1 MARHEDSRSP
11 EERVLATELTRRG
24 LVKSAAAA
32 TAGAVA
38 LGGAARFGARSA
50 AAAAPS
56 AAQAAGGE
64 QLFYHYVLQ
73 NNPLTYDFNAN
84 LYAGAEPEVWAGLL
98 TFDPD
103 GRVVPDWAERWESN
117 EDASV
122 WTFYL
127 RQNNKGWSNGDPVTA
142 HDAVW
147 SLARILNPATNNSYA
162 FILYDV
168 KNGEPFNGGT
178 AKEEDLGLK
187 ALDDWTVQITL
198 EGPRANFPQKLAYTA
213 CVFAHRASVEQHGE
227 KWALGGDIPLVSNG
241 PYKLD
246 LWEQGVKAEHSV
258 NPGYWDAESIR
269 VTKLIDP
276 IVPGDQTALAFESG
290 KGDQQLDW
298 TPVGAADLQRFQGD
312 PNLAPL
318 LKQFVYP
325 GIWMLLPSNGQP
337 PFDKL
342 EVRRALSH
350 AIDRER
356 LVTVTNGLALPAH
369 VMTPVG
375 VYGYF
380 EDPAITEI
388 QKFDPALA
396 MESLKGTEYEGGQ
409 NWPEITVLMR
419 SDEGQLNS
427 NLMMNDIA
435 AQLKENLGMDVKI
448 NELPEAT
455 FRPTLY
461 ENTAQLVWIRWWMD
475 YPDADNQY
483 FDMFYGKKASNK
495 RQAWSNDQFDQ
506 LIVQAKGELDQEKRL
521 ELYKQAERIIQE
533 DVGYIPVVF
542 RVDQNAFKP
551 WVKDLPTNMQGF
563 TVPDGNIYVRGV
575 TKITTAERPAE

>member
-1 MARHEDSRSP
+1 MTMHEDDRSR
-11 EERVLATELTRRG
+11 EGRVLATELTRRG

-32 TAGAVA
+32 TAGAAVF
-38 LGGAARFGARSA
+38 GGAAKFGARSA

-56 AAQAAGGE
+56 AAQAAAGE
-64 QLFYHYVLQ
+64 QLFYNYVLQ
-73 NNPLTYDFNAN
+73 NNPLTYDFNSN

-122 WTFYL
+122 WTFYM

-147 SLARILNPATNNSYA
+147 SLARILNPETNNSYA

-168 KNGEPFNGGT
+168 KNGEAFNGGT
-178 AKEEDLGLK
+178 AKVEDLGLK
-187 ALDDWTVQITL
+187 AIDDWTVEITL
-198 EGPRANFPQKLAYTA
+198 EGPRANFPQKIAYTA
-213 CVFAHRASVEQHGE
+213 CVFAHRPSVEKYGE

-246 LWEQGVKAEHSV
+246 LWEQGVKADHSL
-258 NPGYWDAESIR
+258 NRGYWDAETIR

-276 IVPGDQTALAFESG
+276 IIPGDQTALAFESG

-325 GIWMLLPSNGQP
+325 GIWMLLPSNGQA
-337 PFDKL
+337 PFDKI

-350 AIDRER
+350 AIDRDR
-356 LVTVTNGLALPAH
+356 LVTVTNGLALPAN

-380 EDPAITEI
+380 EDPAISEI

-396 MESLKGTEYEGGQ
+396 MEALKGTEYEGGQ
-409 NWPEITVLMR
+409 HWPEITVLMR

-483 FDMFYGKKASNK
+483 YDMFYGKKASNK
-495 RQAWSNDQFDQ
+495 RQAWTNDQFDQ
-506 LIVQAKGELDQEKRL
+506 LVVQAKGELDPEKRL
-521 ELYKQAERIIQE
+521 ELYKQAEKIIQE

-551 WVKDLPTNMQGF
+551 WVKELPTNQQGF

-575 TKITTAERPAE
+575 TRVTTAERPAE

>member
-1 MARHEDSRSP
+1 MVMNEDSRSP

-24 LVKSAAAA
+24 LVKTAAAA
-32 TAGAVA
+32 TAGATA
-38 LGGAARFGARSA
+38 LGGAVKFGARSA
-50 AAAAPS
+50 AAAAPN
-56 AAQAAGGE
+56 AAQAAGSE
-64 QLFYHYVLQ
+64 QRFYNYVLQ

-98 TFDPD
+98 TFDPN

-122 WTFYL
+122 WTFYM
-127 RQNNKGWSNGDPVTA
+127 RQNNTGWSNGDPVTA

-147 SLARILNPATNNSYA
+147 SLARILNPETNNSYA

-168 KNGEPFNGGT
+168 KNGEAFNGGT
-178 AKEEDLGLK
+178 AKVEDLGLK
-187 ALDDWTVQITL
+187 ALDDWTVEITL

-213 CVFAHRASVEQHGE
+213 CVFAHRPSVEQHGE

-258 NPGYWDAESIR
+258 NPGYWYAENIR

-276 IVPGDQTALAFESG
+276 IIPGDQTALAFESG
-290 KGDQQLDW
+290 RGDQQLDW
-298 TPVGAADLQRFQGD
+298 TPVGAADLQRFQAD
-312 PNLAPL
+312 PNLGPL

-325 GIWMLLPSNGQP
+325 GLWMLLPSNGQP
-337 PFDKL
+337 PFDKI

-350 AIDRER
+350 AIDRDR
-356 LVTVTNGLALPAH
+356 LVTVTNGLTLPAN
-369 VMTPVG
+369 VMTPIG

-380 EDPAITEI
+380 EDPAISEI

-461 ENTAQLVWIRWWMD
+461 ENTAQLVWIRWWLD
-475 YPDADNQY
+475 YPDADNVY
-483 FDMFYGKKASNK
+483 YDMFYGKKASNK
-495 RQAWSNDQFDQ
+495 RQAWTNDQFDE
-506 LIVQAKGELDQEKRL
+506 LVVQAKAELAPDKRL

-551 WVKDLPTNMQGF
+551 WVKDLPTNEQGF

-575 TKITTAERPAE
+575 TVVTTAERPAE

>member
-1 MARHEDSRSP
+1 MTMHEDDRSR
-11 EERVLATELTRRG
+11 EGRVLATELTRRG

-32 TAGAVA
+32 TAGAAVF
-38 LGGAARFGARSA
+38 GGAAKFGARSA

-56 AAQAAGGE
+56 AAQAAAGE
-64 QLFYHYVLQ
+64 QLFYNYALQ
-73 NNPLTYDFNAN
+73 NNPLTYDFNSN

-147 SLARILNPATNNSYA
+147 SLARILNPETNNSYA

-168 KNGEPFNGGT
+168 KNGEAFNGGT
-178 AKEEDLGLK
+178 AKVEDLGLK
-187 ALDDWTVQITL
+187 AIDDWTVEITL
-198 EGPRANFPQKLAYTA
+198 EGPRANFPQKIAYTA
-213 CVFAHRASVEQHGE
+213 CVFAHRPSVEQHGE

-246 LWEQGVKAEHSV
+246 LWEQGVKAVHSL
-258 NPGYWDAESIR
+258 NPGYWDAETIR

-276 IVPGDQTALAFESG
+276 IIPGDQTALAFESG

-318 LKQFVYP
+318 LKQFVFP
-325 GIWMLLPSNGQP
+325 GIWMLLPSNGQA
-337 PFDKL
+337 PFDKI

-350 AIDRER
+350 AIDRDR
-356 LVTVTNGLALPAH
+356 LVTVTNGLALPAN

-380 EDPAITEI
+380 EDPAISEI

-396 MESLKGTEYEGGQ
+396 MEALKGTEYEGGQ

-483 FDMFYGKKASNK
+483 YDMFYGKKASNK
-495 RQAWSNDQFDQ
+495 RQAWTNDQFDQ
-506 LIVQAKGELDQEKRL
+506 LVVQAKGELDPEKRL
-521 ELYKQAERIIQE
+521 ELYKQAEKIIQE

-551 WVKDLPTNMQGF
+551 WVKELPTNQQGF

-575 TKITTAERPAE
+575 TRVTTAERPAE

>member
-1 MARHEDSRSP
+1 MALNEDNRSP

-24 LVKSAAAA
+24 LVKTAATA
-32 TAGAVA
+32 TAGAAA
-38 LGGAARFGARSA
+38 LGGAVKFGARPA
-50 AAAAPS
+50 AAAAPN
-56 AAQAAGGE
+56 AAQAAGAE
-64 QLFYHYVLQ
+64 QRFYNYVLQ

-122 WTFYL
+122 WTFFL

-147 SLARILNPATNNSYA
+147 SLARILNPETNNSYA

-168 KNGEPFNGGT
+168 KNGEAFNGGT
-178 AKEEDLGLK
+178 AKAEDLGLK
-187 ALDDWTVQITL
+187 ALDDWTVEITL

-213 CVFAHRASVEQHGE
+213 CVFAHRPSVEQHGE

-258 NPGYWDAESIR
+258 NPGYWDAENIQ

-276 IVPGDQTALAFESG
+276 IIPGDQTALAFESG

-298 TPVGAADLQRFQGD
+298 TPVGAADLQRFQSD
-312 PNLAPL
+312 PNLGQL

-350 AIDRER
+350 AIDRDR
-356 LVTVTNGLALPAH
+356 LVTVTNGLALPAN

-380 EDPAITEI
+380 EDPAISEI

-483 FDMFYGKKASNK
+483 YDMFYGKKASNK
-495 RQAWSNDQFDQ
+495 RQAWTNDQFDQ
-506 LIVQAKGELDQEKRL
+506 LIVQAKGELDPERRL

-551 WVKDLPTNMQGF
+551 WVKDLPTNEQGF

-575 TKITTAERPAE
+575 TVITTAERPAE

>member
-1 MARHEDSRSP
+1 MTMHEDDRSR
-11 EERVLATELTRRG
+11 EGRVLATELTRRG

-32 TAGAVA
+32 TAGAAVF
-38 LGGAARFGARSA
+38 GGAAKFGARSA

-56 AAQAAGGE
+56 AAQAAAGE
-64 QLFYHYVLQ
+64 QLFYNYVLQ
-73 NNPLTYDFNAN
+73 NNPLTYDFNSN

-147 SLARILNPATNNSYA
+147 SLARILNPETNNSYA

-168 KNGEPFNGGT
+168 KNGEAFNGGT
-178 AKEEDLGLK
+178 AKVEDLGLK
-187 ALDDWTVQITL
+187 AIDDWTVEITL
-198 EGPRANFPQKLAYTA
+198 EGPRANFPQKIAYTA
-213 CVFAHRASVEQHGE
+213 CVFAHRPSVEKYGE

-246 LWEQGVKAEHSV
+246 LWEQGVKADHSL
-258 NPGYWDAESIR
+258 NPGYWDAETIR

-276 IVPGDQTALAFESG
+276 IIPGDQTALAFESG

-325 GIWMLLPSNGQP
+325 GIWMLLPSNGQA
-337 PFDKL
+337 PFDKI

-350 AIDRER
+350 AIDRDR
-356 LVTVTNGLALPAH
+356 LVTVTNGLALPAN

-380 EDPAITEI
+380 EDPAISEI

-396 MESLKGTEYEGGQ
+396 MEALKGTEYEGGQ

-483 FDMFYGKKASNK
+483 YDMFYGKKASNK
-495 RQAWSNDQFDQ
+495 RQAWTNDQFDQ
-506 LIVQAKGELDQEKRL
+506 LVVQAKGELDPEKRL
-521 ELYKQAERIIQE
+521 ELYKQAEKIIQE

-551 WVKDLPTNMQGF
+551 WVKELPTNQQGF

-575 TKITTAERPAE
+575 TRVTTAERPAE

>member
-1 MARHEDSRSP
+1 MALNEDNRSP

-24 LVKSAAAA
+24 LVKTAATA
-32 TAGAVA
+32 TAGAAA
-38 LGGAARFGARSA
+38 LGGAVKFGARPA
-50 AAAAPS
+50 AAAAPN
-56 AAQAAGGE
+56 AAQAAGAE
-64 QLFYHYVLQ
+64 QRFYNYVLQ

-122 WTFYL
+122 WTFFL

-147 SLARILNPATNNSYA
+147 SLARILNPETNNSYA

-168 KNGEPFNGGT
+168 KNGEAFNGGT
-178 AKEEDLGLK
+178 AKAEDLGLK
-187 ALDDWTVQITL
+187 ALDDWTVEITL

-213 CVFAHRASVEQHGE
+213 CVFAHRPSVEQHGE

-258 NPGYWDAESIR
+258 NPGYWDAENIQ

-276 IVPGDQTALAFESG
+276 IIPGDQTALAFESG

-298 TPVGAADLQRFQGD
+298 TPVGAADLQRFQSD
-312 PNLAPL
+312 PNLGQL

-350 AIDRER
+350 AIDRDR
-356 LVTVTNGLALPAH
+356 LVTVTNGLALPAN

-380 EDPAITEI
+380 EDPAISEI

-483 FDMFYGKKASNK
+483 YDMFYGKKASNK
-495 RQAWSNDQFDQ
+495 RQAWTNDQFDQ
-506 LIVQAKGELDQEKRL
+506 LIVQAKGELDPEKRL

-551 WVKDLPTNMQGF
+551 WVKDLPTNEQGF

-575 TKITTAERPAE
+575 TVITTAERPAE

>member
-1 MARHEDSRSP
+1 MTMHEDDRSR
-11 EERVLATELTRRG
+11 EGRVLATELTRRG

-32 TAGAVA
+32 TAGAAVF
-38 LGGAARFGARSA
+38 GGAAKFGARSA

-56 AAQAAGGE
+56 AAQAAAGE
-64 QLFYHYVLQ
+64 QLFYNYALQ
-73 NNPLTYDFNAN
+73 NNPLTYDFNSN

-147 SLARILNPATNNSYA
+147 SLARILNPETNNSYA

-168 KNGEPFNGGT
+168 KNGEAFNGGT
-178 AKEEDLGLK
+178 AKVEDLGLK
-187 ALDDWTVQITL
+187 AIDDWTVEITL
-198 EGPRANFPQKLAYTA
+198 EGPRANFPQKIAYTA
-213 CVFAHRASVEQHGE
+213 CVFAHRPSVEQHGE

-246 LWEQGVKAEHSV
+246 LWEQGVKAVHSL
-258 NPGYWDAESIR
+258 NPGYWDAETIR

-276 IVPGDQTALAFESG
+276 IIPGDQTALAFESG

-318 LKQFVYP
+318 LKQFVFP
-325 GIWMLLPSNGQP
+325 GIWMLLPSNGQA
-337 PFDKL
+337 PFDKI

-350 AIDRER
+350 AIDRDR
-356 LVTVTNGLALPAH
+356 LVTVTNGLALPAN

-380 EDPAITEI
+380 EDPAISEI

-396 MESLKGTEYEGGQ
+396 MEALKGTEYEG
-409 NWPEITVLMR
+409 
-419 SDEGQLNS
+419 
-427 NLMMNDIA
+427 
-435 AQLKENLGMDVKI
+435 
-448 NELPEAT
+448 
-455 FRPTLY
+455 
-461 ENTAQLVWIRWWMD
+461 
-475 YPDADNQY
+475 
-483 FDMFYGKKASNK
+483 
-495 RQAWSNDQFDQ
+495 
-506 LIVQAKGELDQEKRL
+506 
-521 ELYKQAERIIQE
+521 
-533 DVGYIPVVF
+533 
-542 RVDQNAFKP
+542 
-551 WVKDLPTNMQGF
+551 
-563 TVPDGNIYVRGV
+563 
-575 TKITTAERPAE
+575 

>member
-1 MARHEDSRSP
+1 MTMHEDDRSR
-11 EERVLATELTRRG
+11 EGRVLATELTRRG

-32 TAGAVA
+32 TAGAAVF
-38 LGGAARFGARSA
+38 GGAAKFGARSA

-56 AAQAAGGE
+56 AAQAAAGE
-64 QLFYHYVLQ
+64 QLFYNYVLQ
-73 NNPLTYDFNAN
+73 NNPLTYDFNSN

-147 SLARILNPATNNSYA
+147 SLARILNPETNNSYA

-168 KNGEPFNGGT
+168 KNGEAFNGGT
-178 AKEEDLGLK
+178 AKVEDLGLK
-187 ALDDWTVQITL
+187 AIDDWTVEITL
-198 EGPRANFPQKLAYTA
+198 EGPRANFPQKIAYTA
-213 CVFAHRASVEQHGE
+213 CVFAHRPSVEKYGE

-246 LWEQGVKAEHSV
+246 LWEQGVKADHSL
-258 NPGYWDAESIR
+258 NRGYWDAETIR

-276 IVPGDQTALAFESG
+276 IIPGDQTALAFESG

-325 GIWMLLPSNGQP
+325 GIWMLLPSNGQA
-337 PFDKL
+337 PFDKI

-350 AIDRER
+350 AIDRDR
-356 LVTVTNGLALPAH
+356 LVTVTNGLALPAN

-380 EDPAITEI
+380 EDPAISEI

-396 MESLKGTEYEGGQ
+396 MEALKGTEYEGGQ

-483 FDMFYGKKASNK
+483 YDMFYGKKASNK
-495 RQAWSNDQFDQ
+495 RQAWTNDQFDQ
-506 LIVQAKGELDQEKRL
+506 LVVQAKGELDPEKRL
-521 ELYKQAERIIQE
+521 ELYKQAEKIIQE

-551 WVKDLPTNMQGF
+551 WVKELPTNQQGF

-575 TKITTAERPAE
+575 TRVTTAERPAE

>member
-1 MARHEDSRSP
+1 MTMHEDDRSR
-11 EERVLATELTRRG
+11 EGRVLATELTRRG

-32 TAGAVA
+32 TAGAAVF
-38 LGGAARFGARSA
+38 GGAAKFGARSA

-56 AAQAAGGE
+56 AAQAAAGE
-64 QLFYHYVLQ
+64 QLFYNYALQ
-73 NNPLTYDFNAN
+73 NNPLTYDFNSN

-147 SLARILNPATNNSYA
+147 SLARILNPETNNSYA

-168 KNGEPFNGGT
+168 KNGEAFNGGT
-178 AKEEDLGLK
+178 AKVEDLGLK
-187 ALDDWTVQITL
+187 AIDDWTVEITL
-198 EGPRANFPQKLAYTA
+198 EGPRANFPQKIAYTA
-213 CVFAHRASVEQHGE
+213 CVFAHRPSVEKYGE

-246 LWEQGVKAEHSV
+246 LWEQGVKAVHSL
-258 NPGYWDAESIR
+258 NPGYWDAETIR

-276 IVPGDQTALAFESG
+276 IIPGDQTALAFESG

-325 GIWMLLPSNGQP
+325 GIWMLLPSNGQA
-337 PFDKL
+337 PFDKI

-350 AIDRER
+350 AIDRDR
-356 LVTVTNGLALPAH
+356 LVTVTNGLALPAN

-380 EDPAITEI
+380 EDPAISEI

-396 MESLKGTEYEGGQ
+396 MEALKGTEYEGGQ

-483 FDMFYGKKASNK
+483 YDMFYGKKASNK
-495 RQAWSNDQFDQ
+495 RQAWTNDQFDQ
-506 LIVQAKGELDQEKRL
+506 LVVQAKGELDPEKRL
-521 ELYKQAERIIQE
+521 ELYKQAEKIIQE

-551 WVKDLPTNMQGF
+551 WVKELPTNQQGF

-575 TKITTAERPAE
+575 TRVTTAERPAE